1 MYSLKYSKKSKK
13 ELKKI
18 NKNANFNIKELEYIL
33 DLLINSSPLDKKCQS
48 HKLHGEFNN
57 CYECHIKSNLL
68 LIYKIDGQNLIIYI
82 LRIGSHS
89 ELFG

>member
-1 MYSLKYSKKSKK
+1 MYSLKHSKKFKK

-33 DLLINSSPLDKKCQS
+33 NLLTNNRPLNKKYQN

-57 CYECHIKSNLL
+57 CYECHIKSDLL
-68 LIYKIDGQNLIIYI
+68 LIYDIDQQNLIIHL